1 LDGINFMDYSHKDL
15 TLKNKLFIFF

>member
-1 LDGINFMDYSHKDL
+1 LDGINFMDYSNKDL